1 MAGRPAKL
9 TEYIQGKITALL
21 REGNHRTTAAEA
33 SGIDASTLRRWMA
46 DPRPEYRLFRAAVL
60 QAEADFETE
69 IVSAVKLLAITDGRI
84 ALELLARRHPE
95 KWAAQTRV
103 EITTML
109 RREVAMMAD
118 EFPGLDEEALVAEAE
133 AILARNS

>member
-1 MAGRPAKL
+1 MGRPSKL
-9 TEYIQGKITALL
+9 TEYVQAKVAALL
-21 REGNHRTTAAEA
+21 REGNHRYTSAEGA
-33 SGIDASTLRRWMA
+33 GIDINTFKRWMN
-46 DPRPEYRLFRAAVL
+46 DPRPEYRAFRSAVI
-60 QAEADFETE
+60 QAESDFETE
-69 IVSAVKLLAITDGRI
+69 IVSRIKFLSLEDGRL

-109 RREVAMMAD
+109 RREAAMMAD

-133 AILARNS
+133 AILSRNS